1 VALYLNFFKKYVP
14 VMGDIPQWIFALA
27 ALVLVVALN
36 LASVK
41 FFGEFEFWF
50 SFIKVAALV
59 IFLVI
64 GVWFVVFGTPIPGQ
78 EVGFSLITDNGGFFP
93 NGILAAVVL
102 TQGVVLAY
110 GSIELVG
117 TAAGEAE
124 DAEKVMP
131 KAINSVVF
139 RIAVFYVGS
148 VLLLTLLLPYTA
160 YKAGVSPFVTFF
172 GSLGVDGVDAIMN
185 FVVLTAALSSLNA
198 GMYSTGRIL
207 RSLAVNGS
215 APAVAAKMNRNGVPY
230 VGILLTAVVSLIGV
244 GLNAV
249 VPEAAFEIALNIS
262 ALLLMCSWATIV
274 ACQLRLWQWSKKGI
288 MDRPKF
294 RMPWAPY
301 SSVAVLVFLAVCVVL
316 TALDFPVGTYTVAS
330 LPIVGV
336 LLLAGWFMVRRRVR
350 EIAEAREGY
359 TGAVPVLP
367 ELARPRTAAKD

>member
-1 VALYLNFFKKYVP
+1 
-14 VMGDIPQWIFALA
+14 
-27 ALVLVVALN
+27 
-36 LASVK
+36 
-41 FFGEFEFWF
+41 
-50 SFIKVAALV
+50 
-59 IFLVI
+59 
-64 GVWFVVFGTPIPGQ
+64 
-78 EVGFSLITDNGGFFP
+78 
-93 NGILAAVVL
+93 
-102 TQGVVLAY
+102 
-110 GSIELVG
+110 
-117 TAAGEAE
+117 
-124 DAEKVMP
+124 
-131 KAINSVVF
+131 VVF

-172 GSLGVDGVDAIMN
+172 GSLGVNGADAIMN

-274 ACQLRLWQWSKKGI
+274 ACQLRLWQWSKQGR
-288 MDRPKF
+288 MQRPSF

-301 SSVAVLVFLAVCVVL
+301 SSIAVLIFLATCVVL

-336 LLLAGWFMVRRRVR
+336 LLVIGWFLVRRRVR

-367 ELARPRTAAKD
+367 ELARPRASSQD